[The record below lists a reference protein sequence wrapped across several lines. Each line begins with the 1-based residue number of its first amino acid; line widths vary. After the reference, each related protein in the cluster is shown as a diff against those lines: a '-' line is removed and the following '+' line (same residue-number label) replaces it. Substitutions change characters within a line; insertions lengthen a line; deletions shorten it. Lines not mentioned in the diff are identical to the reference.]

1 MGSDMA
7 SQILDIL
14 NIAPMTAGAI
24 SKTSVENFI
33 TYNATRRYMYPAPIP
48 GNPYAIVVPKE
59 TLGNIFDKSKFYI
72 PSFKQNSFTSTAN
85 KSCLLALCIFSPN
98 YYSVRLYIRFF
109 YSNLMHSQ
117 VRILIQ

>member
-14 NIAPMTAGAI
+14 NITPMTAGAI

-72 PSFKQNSFTSTAN
+72 PSFKQNLPPLKIKTV
-85 KSCLLALCIFSPN
+85 
-98 YYSVRLYIRFF
+98 Y
-109 YSNLMHSQ
+109 
-117 VRILIQ
+117 